1 MLRPRLRAFW
11 VKGTYRRLACGTYIA
26 CEKAGLCEPLHTN
39 ALETRVGIHLPLFS
53 IGYTAS
59 QEIAASLDRGYDPIY
74 SEPIA
79 KIWQK
84 GHADLKSISDA
95 ELTIFDGLMA
105 RQIHNVANMLD
116 ARESALIP
124 KARADKMYN
133 QFFTKL
139 FSSLGTKQWILEN
152 PDMGEMID
160 EYVKAIDN

>member
-1 MLRPRLRAFW
+1 MNWEAIGAAGEVLGALGVILSLIYLSIQVKSNTKQLRF
-11 VKGTYRRLACGTYIA
+11 
-26 CEKAGLCEPLHTN
+26 
-39 ALETRVGIHLPLFS
+39 
-53 IGYTAS
+53 TAS

-84 GHADLKSISDA
+84 GHADLKSISEA